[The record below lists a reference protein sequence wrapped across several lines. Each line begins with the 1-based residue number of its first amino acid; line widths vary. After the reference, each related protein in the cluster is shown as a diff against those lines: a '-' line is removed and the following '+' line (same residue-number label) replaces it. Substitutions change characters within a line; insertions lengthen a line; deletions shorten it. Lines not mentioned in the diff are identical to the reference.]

1 MCILLHIHVH
11 IIAYICLNRVTGANK
26 RWVKVFKGLRNV
38 LFGGPEV
45 RAIPSGYTP
54 ASQMVPLPEA
64 VYLYGF

>member
-11 IIAYICLNRVTGANK
+11 IVSGANK

-45 RAIPSGYTP
+45 GAIASGYTP
-54 ASQMVPLPEA
+54 AISSQMVPLPQSTC
-64 VYLYGF
+64 VDFRFNGLV